1 MFGSILDRSLRVVP
15 PNITIVPLPP
25 KCPELNLQENVWL
38 TVCSLP
44 TELTHPL
51 CSVIAPSLIPQR
63 PGERVK
69 INQAIEDAETRL
81 ARLEQQIAELVTS
94 WAMAPVIEAYQAMR
108 GVAFLRGGT
117 FVAEIVRRFESD
129 APRGRARAGDHSR
142 AKRLGQPA
150 AKRPTI
156 GDVTRRPSRRR
167 RLDPDRRLP
176 VGGLG

>member
-63 PGERVK
+63 PGEPVK

-108 GVAFLRGGT
+108 GVAFLRAVT

-129 APRGRARAGDHSR
+129 APRGRARAARPGWRPQSCKALGAASR
-142 AKRLGQPA
+142 KKANY
-150 AKRPTI
+150 
-156 GDVTRRPSRRR
+156 RRCHKKAIAPSPPRS
-167 RLDPDRRLP
+167 
-176 VGGLG
+176 